1 MKKTINILITV
12 LLLVAIFAGCQK
24 NNSTDNGFEKAVNN
38 LSASDMSCF
47 KTYDDITI
55 SGLTDKGLRQK
66 SLVIPENFETAEW
79 NIFFDNDDFSNNT
92 LESISFE
99 NSNFVMPA
107 DFFCQCY
114 ALKEVEIPL
123 NTKTIK
129 YDTFYY
135 CKSLSEINIPEKVE
149 NIEKRAFYECTSLS
163 EVKFNSNLTTIGD
176 EVFRHTALKDVE
188 LPDSLTSI
196 GDAAFADIPT
206 LKSVVIPESVTSI
219 AHNAFYYSK
228 SDYGERDKPQI
239 SVVAGSWADIHF
251 EEYTDGGL
259 YAEKVVR

>member
-1 MKKTINILITV
+1 MKKTISILITV
-12 LLLVAIFAGCQK
+12 LLLVTIFTGCHKDNPNEYIEPTIK
-24 NNSTDNGFEKAVNN
+24 NS
-38 LSASDMSCF
+38 SASDMNCF
-47 KTYDDITI
+47 ETYDNITI
-55 SGLTDKGLRQK
+55 SSLTEKGLNK
-66 SLVIPENFETAEW
+66 KNLVIPENFETAEF

-99 NSNFVMPA
+99 NPNFVIPA

-196 GDAAFADIPT
+196 GESAFADIPT
-206 LKSVVIPESVTSI
+206 LKTVMIPEGVTSI
-219 AHNAFYYSK
+219 SHNAFYYSE
-228 SDYGERDKPQI
+228 SDYGERDKPKI
-239 SVVAGSWADIHF
+239 SVAAGSWADIHF
-251 EEYTDGGL
+251 DEYTNGGL